1 MAEEKW
7 AVTHT
12 GTGFFFWD
20 DENILK
26 LTVVIG
32 IQLCEKPYTKTS
44 LTCTPSMDKIYG
56 I

>member
-7 AVTHT
+7 AVTLI

-26 LTVVIG
+26 LTVVMIVR
-32 IQLCEKPYTKTS
+32 LCENTRYR
-44 LTCTPSMDKIYG
+44 
-56 I
+56 